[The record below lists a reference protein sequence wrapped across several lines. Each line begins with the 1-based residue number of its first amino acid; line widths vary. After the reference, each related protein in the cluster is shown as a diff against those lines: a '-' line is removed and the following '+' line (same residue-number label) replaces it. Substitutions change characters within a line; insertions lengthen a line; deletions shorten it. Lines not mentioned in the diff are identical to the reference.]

1 MRIDPRRLVVLRA
14 VADAGGVLAAASV
27 LHLTP
32 SAVSQHIARLEA
44 ETGVTLLDR
53 SRLGGRRAVGL
64 TAAGRLLAR
73 HATRLTDVLAAA
85 EHDLAALTGQVTGPV
100 VVGAFPTAVRHI
112 VAPAAVALA
121 ATAPGVT
128 VHIRQTEPGPGR
140 AALRSGGLD
149 LLITETDAADVDVDL
164 RGLTATRLFDD
175 PYRVV
180 APADWGPVAGIDALF
195 GRPWVDGPPGSAAR
209 RVLDRVAAGH
219 DVVLD
224 RPHECLEF
232 PAVLAVVGAGLA
244 AGIVPALALPA
255 DVPGVR
261 VVDGPPVGARR
272 LDLVHRRG
280 RHEPGAAALLV
291 SGALLGR
298 GGGTILR

>member
-53 SRLGGRRAVGL
+53 SRLGGRRAAGL

-73 HATRLTDVLAAA
+73 HAARVAEALAAA
-85 EHDLAALTGQVTGPV
+85 EHDLAGLTGQVAGPV

-121 ATAPGVT
+121 ATAPAVT
-128 VHIRQTEPGPGR
+128 VHMRQIEPGPGR
-140 AALRSGGLD
+140 AALRAGGLD
-149 LLITETDAADVDVDL
+149 LLVTETDSGADAGADL
-164 RGLTATRLFDD
+164 RGLAATRLFDD
-175 PYRVV
+175 PYRIVV
-180 APADWGPVAGIDALF
+180 PVGWGPVAGVDALV
-195 GRPWVDGPPGSAAR
+195 GRPWVDGPPGSASR
-209 RVLDRVAAGH
+209 RVLDRVAADRG
-219 DVVLD
+219 VVLD

-232 PAVLAVVGAGLA
+232 PAVLAIVAAGLA

-261 VVDGPPVGARR
+261 ILDGPPVGARR

-291 SGALLGR
+291 SGA
-298 GGGTILR
+298 ILSRRP

>member
-53 SRLGGRRAVGL
+53 SRLGGRRKVGL

-112 VAPAAVALA
+112 VAPAAAALA
-121 ATAPGVT
+121 TTAPGVT

-140 AALRSGGLD
+140 AALRAGGLD
-149 LLITETDAADVDVDL
+149 LLITETDAVNSGTGSRTDL

-175 PYRVV
+175 PYRIVV
-180 APADWGPVAGIDALF
+180 PAEWGPVAGIDALF

-209 RVLDRVAAGH
+209 RVLDRVAADHG
-219 DVVLD
+219 VVLD

-232 PAVLAVVGAGLA
+232 PAVLAVVAAGLA

-255 DVPGVR
+255 DVPGAR
-261 VVDGPPVGARR
+261 IVDGPPVGARR

-280 RHEPGAAALLV
+280 RHEPSAAALLV
-291 SGALLGR
+291 TGALLSQH
-298 GGGTILR
+298 T

>member
-53 SRLGGRRAVGL
+53 SRLGGRRTVGL

-73 HATRLTDVLAAA
+73 HATRLADVLAAA

-100 VVGAFPTAVRHI
+100 VIGAFPTAVRHI
-112 VAPAAVALA
+112 VAPAAAALA
-121 ATAPGVT
+121 TTAPAVT
-128 VHIRQTEPGPGR
+128 VHTRQTEPTAGR
-140 AALRSGGLD
+140 AALRSGSLD
-149 LLITETDAADVDVDL
+149 LLITETDATDSANDL

-175 PYRVV
+175 AYRIVV
-180 APADWGPVAGIDALF
+180 PADWGPVAGIDAPF

-209 RVLDRVAAGH
+209 RVRARVAAHHG
-219 DVVLD
+219 VVLD

-232 PAVLAVVGAGLA
+232 PAVLAVVAAGLA
-244 AGIVPALALPA
+244 AGIVPALALPQ
-255 DVPGVR
+255 DLPGAR
-261 VVDGPPVGARR
+261 ILDGPPVGARR

-291 SGALLGR
+291 TDAVLAQH
-298 GGGTILR
+298 T

>member
-1 MRIDPRRLVVLRA
+1 MRIDPRRLIVLRA

-32 SAVSQHIARLEA
+32 SAVSQHVARLEA

-53 SRLGGRRAVGL
+53 SRLGGRRTVGL
-64 TAAGRLLAR
+64 TTAGQLLAR
-73 HATRLTDVLAAA
+73 HATRLAEVLAAA

-100 VVGAFPTAVRHI
+100 VIGAFPSAVRHI

-121 ATAPGVT
+121 TSAPGISFQ
-128 VHIRQTEPGPGR
+128 IRQTEPEPGR
-140 AALRSGGLD
+140 ALLRSGGLD
-149 LLITETDAADVDVDL
+149 LLITETDADSWNHAATNSSVDL

-175 PYRVV
+175 PYRIVV
-180 APADWGPVAGIDALF
+180 PTDWGPVSGLDALF
-195 GRPWVDGPPGSAAR
+195 GRPWVDGPLGSAAR
-209 RVLDRVAAGH
+209 RVLDRVAAHHG
-219 DVVLD
+219 VVLD

-232 PAVLAVVGAGLA
+232 PAVLAIVAAGLA
-244 AGIVPALALPA
+244 AGIVPALALPT

-261 VVDGPPVGARR
+261 IVDGPPIGARR

-280 RHEPGAAALLV
+280 RHEPSAAALLV
-291 SGALLGR
+291 TGALLS
-298 GGGTILR
+298 

>member
-1 MRIDPRRLVVLRA
+1 MPIDPRRLAVLRA

-64 TAAGRLLAR
+64 TAAGRVLVGHAARLA
-73 HATRLTDVLAAA
+73 DVLTAA
-85 EHDLAALTGQVTGPV
+85 EHDLAALTGQVAGPV
-100 VVGAFPTAVRHI
+100 VVGAFPTAVRHV
-112 VAPAAVALA
+112 VAPAAVALS
-121 ATAPGVT
+121 ATEPGIT
-128 VHIRQTEPGPGR
+128 VHIRQIEPGPGR
-140 AALRSGGLD
+140 AAVRSGGLD
-149 LLITETDAADVDVDL
+149 LLVTETDAVDPKTASGTEL
-164 RGLTATRLFDD
+164 RGLRAIRLFED
-175 PYRVV
+175 PYRIVV
-180 APADWGPVAGIDALF
+180 PADWGPVAGITALF
-195 GRPWVDGPPGSAAR
+195 GRPWVNGPSGSAAR
-209 RVLDRVAAGH
+209 RVLDRVATDYG
-219 DVVLD
+219 VVLD

-244 AGIVPALALPA
+244 AGIVPALALPS
-255 DVPGVR
+255 DPPGVR
-261 VVDGPPVGARR
+261 ILDGPPIGARR

-291 SGALLGR
+291 TDAILAQRGA
-298 GGGTILR
+298 